1 MCITTSK
8 VEAVMNRTGSC
19 THVGRR
25 ENNEDALLIDEE
37 LGLFAVADG
46 IGGHCGGEVAS
57 RLAVET
63 LRDCLCS
70 SSGADDTVDIESML
84 RHALRE
90 VVRQIARQS
99 VGDLGEMATTLSAV
113 LVIDGIAH
121 VVHVGDSRVYL
132 LRAGRLSQ
140 VSRDH
145 SLVNELRQAVGE
157 VVTPSMEFELGHIVT
172 QYIGAGHVPS
182 PDIDRVQVLPGDRL
196 LICSDGLS
204 DVLSDT
210 EIRSQLTRQSASE
223 IAEDLV
229 WDAYNQGGHDN
240 ISAVVVDVV

>member
-1 MCITTSK
+1 
-8 VEAVMNRTGSC
+8 MNRTGSC

-25 ENNEDALLIDEE
+25 ENNEDAVLVDEGI
-37 LGLFAVADG
+37 GLFAVADG

-63 LRDCLCS
+63 LRDCLS
-70 SSGADDTVDIESML
+70 SSYVAEDTVDIESML

-90 VVRQIARQS
+90 VVRQVARHS

-113 LVIDGIAH
+113 LIIDGIAH
-121 VVHVGDSRVYL
+121 LIHVGDSRVYL
-132 LRAGRLSQ
+132 MRSGTLSQ

-145 SLVNELRQAVGE
+145 SLVNELRQAVGD

-182 PDIDRVQVLPGDRL
+182 PDIDRVQVQPGDRL

-204 DVLSDT
+204 DVLSNL
-210 EIRSQLTRQSASE
+210 EIERQLKEHAVREA
-223 IAEDLV
+223 AEELV
-229 WDAYNQGGHDN
+229 WDAYNLGGNDN
-240 ISAVVVDVV
+240 ISAVVVDVA